1 MLTNDIRQNILKRF
15 PKIELSY
22 DKILHKKVYADLFM
36 IIPKGP
42 KAFLW
47 FTYIEDKNVAILLL
61 LNRESNV
68 KSLDIYPVCFNNEL
82 SYGTL
87 LYGTFFDINS
97 NHHFSCE
104 DIFTYK
110 GNYIKL

>member
-68 KSLDIYPVCFNNEL
+68 K
-82 SYGTL
+82 
-87 LYGTFFDINS
+87 
-97 NHHFSCE
+97 
-104 DIFTYK
+104 
-110 GNYIKL
+110 